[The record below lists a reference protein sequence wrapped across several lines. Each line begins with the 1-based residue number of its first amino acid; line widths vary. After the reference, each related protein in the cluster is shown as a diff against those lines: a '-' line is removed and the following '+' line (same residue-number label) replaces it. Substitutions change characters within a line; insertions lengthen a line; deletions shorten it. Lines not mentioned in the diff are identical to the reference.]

1 MDKNRIK
8 VSINGVEYVLKTTE
22 GDEYVQR
29 VAMMVDKNMKDV
41 ANSNSKLSTAM
52 IGVLTSIN
60 LADRCIKAEDE
71 LASIKANYS
80 AASKELGSLREVR
93 DENDIKLDLLKEEIQ
108 RLRIELAKKDTE
120 LKNYIAQ

>member
-71 LASIKANYS
+71 LASLKANYS
-80 AASKELGSLREVR
+80 AANKELGSLREVR
-93 DENDIKLDLLKEEIQ
+93 DENDIKPDLLKEEIQ